1 MKPNKVTKQTQ
12 EVKLTFNK
20 EKTNKYN
27 ESYEETLNNI
37 YTLTALMAQVYGRLG
52 YQIKIQE
59 QILAELKKKVK

>member
-1 MKPNKVTKQTQ
+1 MKPNKVSKPAN

-20 EKTNKYN
+20 EKVNKYN

-37 YTLTALMAQVYGRLG
+37 YTLAALMAQVYGRLG

-59 QILAELKKKVK
+59 QILAELKKGK